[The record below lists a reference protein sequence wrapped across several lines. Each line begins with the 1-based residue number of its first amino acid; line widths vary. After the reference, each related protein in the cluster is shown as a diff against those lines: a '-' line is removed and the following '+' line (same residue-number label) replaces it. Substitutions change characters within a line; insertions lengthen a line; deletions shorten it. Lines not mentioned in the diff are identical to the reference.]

1 MCTYVSKLIEL
12 HFNIFII
19 AICDI
24 TAQEMKCDNCSIGL
38 SSLTGFVHMGNYV

>member
-1 MCTYVSKLIEL
+1 MCTYVSKLIKL

-19 AICDI
+19 VICDI

-38 SSLTGFVHMGNYV
+38 SSIIVFVQMGNYL